1 MKPPLW
7 MDRATTLA
15 IHDMM
20 MAEHGGLAGVRDEG
34 MLESALGRP
43 ENLFHYG
50 TPTLP
55 EMAAAYAFG
64 IIRNHPFNDGN
75 KRTGFLVA
83 ATFLEVNGLN
93 FFATEES
100 VVVSTL
106 ALAAQEWDEAAYARW
121 LSENSA
127 PPA

>member
-1 MKPPLW
+1 
-7 MDRATTLA
+7 
-15 IHDMM
+15 
-20 MAEHGGLAGVRDEG
+20 

-64 IIRNHPFNDGN
+64 IVRNHPFNDGN

-127 PPA
+127 PRA